1 MLDNYKELYPINCE
15 DAWESSIKSADSQ
28 DTKFKM
34 LDDVYYFSNDW
45 VSNSLEYWSSS
56 IPTENTNMNILFI
69 GVYEGRLNVFLHN
82 HIFNN
87 NKCTYYCIDNF
98 GYFENQYYERNNIDL
113 RYNCIAVKERFIH
126 NTRKFKDNVH
136 LIEGNF
142 NLSTVPKGIIF
153 DMILLDSN
161 PYTLLQDVINCIS
174 FIRTGCILYITYEIN
189 ISEMS
194 KLKKI
199 LPNSCKLSAHFYKD
213 KSTFDRICI
222 KFCG

>member
-1 MLDNYKELYPINCE
+1 MLHNYKELYPINCE
-15 DAWESSIKSADSQ
+15 DAWTSLIKPVNSKDVKS
-28 DTKFKM
+28 KM

-45 VSNSLEYWSSS
+45 LSNNLEYWFSS
-56 IPTENTNMNILFI
+56 IPTEKTKTNMNILFI
-69 GVYEGRLNVFLHN
+69 GVYEGRMNVFLHN
-82 HIFNN
+82 HIFTN
-87 NKCTYYCIDNF
+87 NKCIYYCIDNF
-98 GYFENQYYERNNIDL
+98 GYFENKYYERNNIDL
-113 RYNCIAVKERFIH
+113 RYNCTAAKERFIH

-142 NLSTVPKGIIF
+142 NLSIVPKGIIF

-161 PYTLLQDVINCIS
+161 PYTLIQDVMDCIC
-174 FIRTGCILYITYEIN
+174 FIETGCILYITYEIN

-213 KSTFDRICI
+213 KSTFDRINI
-222 KFCG
+222 QF